1 MKLFSKTISLCAAES
16 LWGYLFI
23 SPWIIGF
30 LLFTIGPMIAS
41 LVFSFADYNIISPPT
56 NFGFSNYIK
65 LFTNDPDFWHSLG
78 ITASYALLAIP
89 LNLVFGFA
97 LAYLLNQKV
106 PGWLSGGRFSTY
118 HQSWPEWQWPFYG
131 VLSSIQNSAS

>member
-1 MKLFSKTISLCAAES
+1 MKLFPKSISMRKRES

-41 LVFSFADYNIISPPT
+41 LVFSFADYDIISPPT
-56 NFGFSNYIK
+56 NFGLSNYIK

-78 ITASYALLAIP
+78 ITAIRIAGNP
-89 LNLVFGFA
+89 
-97 LAYLLNQKV
+97 
-106 PGWLSGGRFSTY
+106 P
-118 HQSWPEWQWPFYG
+118 
-131 VLSSIQNSAS
+131 

>member
-1 MKLFSKTISLCAAES
+1 MRRKSKSMSMQRRES
-16 LWGYLFI
+16 LWGFLFI

-30 LLFTIGPMIAS
+30 LLFTVGPMIAS

-65 LFTNDPDFWHSLG
+65 LFTDDPDFWRSLG
-78 ITASYALLAIP
+78 ITAKFAIIAIP

-97 LAYLLNQKV
+97 CQA
-106 PGWLSGGRFSTY
+106 WLSGVQCFTFLLSWRVW
-118 HQSWPEWQWPFYG
+118 QSPFCG
-131 VLSSIQNSAS
+131 V